1 MKKIIFL
8 SFIFSILIE
17 NLIAGCIIEN
27 WFQNLI
33 PANRYLSFGLLI
45 SLMLILTVK
54 FNKKKEDLF
63 EKNN

>member
-8 SFIFSILIE
+8 SFIFSIFVE
-17 NLIAGCIIEN
+17 NLIAGCIIEK

-33 PANRYLSFGLLI
+33 LANRYLSFGLLI
-45 SLMLILTVK
+45 SLMLILALK
-54 FNKKKEDLF
+54 FNKKKEGSF